1 MEAVA
6 AATWAAAVAVTWVAA
21 VDSTA
26 AVTWAAADLAAT
38 QVDLRVA
45 PAGLAEAMV
54 VAMQEAST
62 EAAPHSQAVAGIQA
76 VFT

>member
-1 MEAVA
+1 MDTEAVVAVA
-6 AATWAAAVAVTWVAA
+6 AAWVAA

-26 AVTWAAADLAAT
+26 AGEDLAAT